1 MLVKLILSKLENRVN
16 LESKANK
23 IEHYFII
30 IQSKDNYCQ
39 KKQLSRGIIESHN
52 YKGNDQNKKQT
63 FITIGRITHKTKGE
77 GMRLLICLFK
87 TLLKEKMLYK
97 II

>member
-39 KKQLSRGIIESHN
+39 KK
-52 YKGNDQNKKQT
+52 
-63 FITIGRITHKTKGE
+63 
-77 GMRLLICLFK
+77 
-87 TLLKEKMLYK
+87 
-97 II
+97 